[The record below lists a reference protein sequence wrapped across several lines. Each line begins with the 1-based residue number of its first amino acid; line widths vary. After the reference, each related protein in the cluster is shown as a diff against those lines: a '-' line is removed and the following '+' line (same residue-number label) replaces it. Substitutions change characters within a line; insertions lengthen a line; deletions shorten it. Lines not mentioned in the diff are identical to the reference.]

1 MIAKKREK
9 TTKQKFS
16 WQLVYKQRYLLLMSV
31 PFVVWLIVFKYV
43 PLWGWT
49 MAFQDVRPK
58 TFALSVWEV
67 CRPWQFYKG
76 FYGQT
81 VQADDAQHDWNQ
93 YARDTAWNRDG
104 NCLCTHAER
113 NPVCEVQE
121 GNADDFLSAP
131 FCVVGS
137 YRQYCEDGAQ

>member
-1 MIAKKREK
+1 MGLDNGISGCQAENIC
-9 TTKQKFS
+9 T
-16 WQLVYKQRYLLLMSV
+16 
-31 PFVVWLIVFKYV
+31 
-43 PLWGWT
+43 
-49 MAFQDVRPK
+49 VR
-58 TFALSVWEV
+58 LGEGV

-81 VQADDAQHDWNQ
+81 VQADDAQYDWNQ

-121 GNADDFLSAP
+121 GNTDDFLSAP